1 MSLSQFLDTSVHA
14 RYSQIRMI
22 RRLDAYHGHMSPA
35 PCVSC
40 FPLPQI
46 NEPLLLKVLDQI
58 EANPGTHFQGAWA
71 SITADT
77 IKALGLQTT
86 ALGGLRSPELG
97 RDLYRSEVQRI
108 GDQQSCGTAFCV
120 AGWAVELTRSQDTH
134 YCWSSFG
141 TASRLVLPSGE
152 MVPIIDQARKE
163 LGLTCPEADWMFTAV
178 RTRPELRAAAAALIE
193 ADQYRLGG

>member
-1 MSLSQFLDTSVHA
+1 MSLSQFLDTVVYA
-14 RYSQIRMI
+14 RYSQIRML
-22 RRLDAYHGHMSPA
+22 RYLDGYPGHMSPA
-35 PCVSC
+35 PCVGC
-40 FPLPQI
+40 FPLPQV

-77 IKALGLQTT
+77 IETLGLQTT
-86 ALGGLRSPELG
+86 ELGGLWSPELG
-97 RDLYRSEVQRI
+97 RELRRPEIQRI

-134 YCWSSFG
+134 YYWTGYG
-141 TASRLVLPSGE
+141 TASRLVLPTGE

-163 LGLTCPEADWMFTAV
+163 LGLTCPEADWMFTAT
-178 RTRPELRAAAAALIE
+178 RTRPELHAAAAALIE